1 MLNTKTIIKTSF
13 LTAALALF
21 TMAQPASA
29 QQRDFL
35 PPMMGWGA
43 WNAFGQRI
51 SEENICSQADWLV
64 KLGLDKLGYKY
75 VCIDDGF
82 WDGRND
88 DGTLR
93 LQTKKF
99 PNGMRKVADYIHS
112 KGLKAGIYSD
122 AGDNTCASRNVEPW
136 GLNVGLAGHEY
147 DDCKLYF
154 ADWDYDYIKVDYCG
168 GNNMGLDERKQY
180 TKIGDVIKRIEK
192 EIGKNIVYNVCR
204 WEFPGTWI
212 TRTAD
217 SWRTTADI
225 IDSWEDDE
233 KRAWGWGLKH
243 ILTRARYEQAYTG
256 GGHYND
262 LDGLQLGHRLNDQE
276 ERTHFAMWCIY
287 SSPIVIGQDLRTLS
301 EKTLT
306 LLRNADLVA
315 MNQDRLGL
323 GAPVVQRE
331 GEVYV
336 VAKDMETLH
345 GKKRAVAVLNI
356 SDRKQTIEVC
366 LKSLGFVG
374 GVNIHDCFSKA
385 DTKSEGNTVSVT
397 VDAHDTQA
405 FFFVGERQDKTLY
418 QAEEAWL
425 NEYQRLA
432 NLPTAE
438 AVDASKACLGAMV
451 QNIGN
456 SERNYLEWRDVYVTK
471 GGKYKLTFAYAA
483 AKERDLKVNV
493 NGKDVKTFTNL
504 NTGSWDAQW
513 STCSVVVNLKAG
525 SNKVRLGN
533 AEAFAPNIDYM
544 RIEAVK

>member
-1 MLNTKTIIKTSF
+1 M
-13 LTAALALF
+13 
-21 TMAQPASA
+21 
-29 QQRDFL
+29 
-35 PPMMGWGA
+35 
-43 WNAFGQRI
+43 
-51 SEENICSQADWLV
+51 
-64 KLGLDKLGYKY
+64 
-75 VCIDDGF
+75 
-82 WDGRND
+82 
-88 DGTLR
+88 
-93 LQTKKF
+93 
-99 PNGMRKVADYIHS
+99 
-112 KGLKAGIYSD
+112 
-122 AGDNTCASRNVEPW
+122 
-136 GLNVGLAGHEY
+136 
-147 DDCKLYF
+147 
-154 ADWDYDYIKVDYCG
+154 
-168 GNNMGLDERKQY
+168 
-180 TKIGDVIKRIEK
+180 
-192 EIGKNIVYNVCR
+192 
-204 WEFPGTWI
+204 
-212 TRTAD
+212 
-217 SWRTTADI
+217 
-225 IDSWEDDE
+225 
-233 KRAWGWGLKH
+233 
-243 ILTRARYEQAYTG
+243 
-256 GGHYND
+256 
-262 LDGLQLGHRLNDQE
+262 GHRLNDQE

-345 GKKRAVAVLNI
+345 GKKRAVAVLNM